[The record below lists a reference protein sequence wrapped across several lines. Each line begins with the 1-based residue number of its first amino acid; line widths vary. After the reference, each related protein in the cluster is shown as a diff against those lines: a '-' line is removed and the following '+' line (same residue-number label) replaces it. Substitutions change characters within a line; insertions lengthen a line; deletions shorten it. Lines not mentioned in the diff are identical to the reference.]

1 VTHPTEKASGAEP
14 EAWRDDQ
21 PNHPA
26 KKLAVVDLTCAWKDE
41 RQNSRGSRAVHLL
54 KMGPPAGLS
63 TALDCT
69 APQTLTPTRIVE
81 LPEQASTGPQDAIA
95 RLPHEWEQTVTS
107 WGEPAYR
114 GRQVFEWVHRHGVLD
129 PAEMSNLPKALR
141 ARLAEDGV
149 SWPLELVSSHVSD
162 DRTNKLLVAMPDGER
177 VETVLIPQLQDL
189 SVVTQCVSSQV
200 GCAMGCVFCAS
211 GVAGLKRQMSA
222 AEIVAQVL
230 LGRRELESDQRIR
243 NVVFMGMGEPL
254 HNYEALARA
263 LVLLTHP
270 DGIDLSKRR
279 VTVSTS
285 GLVRQID
292 RLGRDFGGQVQLA
305 VSLHAVRDEDRSAIM
320 PINRKHGLDE
330 LMACLRRYPLSKRQ
344 RITIEYTLIKGVN
357 DSVADAN
364 AMVSLLRGIPVKVNL
379 IPMNPISASD
389 LRAPDASHVTRFQE
403 RLTQRGMS
411 VFVRKTRG
419 DDVAAACGQLAF
431 HGEPRRTRHTSSR
444 G

>member
-1 VTHPTEKASGAEP
+1 MSK
-14 EAWRDDQ
+14 
-21 PNHPA
+21 
-26 KKLAVVDLTCAWKDE
+26 
-41 RQNSRGSRAVHLL
+41 
-54 KMGPPAGLS
+54 
-63 TALDCT
+63 
-69 APQTLTPTRIVE
+69 TLTPNRVVE
-81 LPEQASTGPQDAIA
+81 LPPNASTDSQDVIA
-95 RLPHEWEQTVTS
+95 RLPHEWEEKVTS

-114 GRQVFEWVHRHGVLD
+114 GRQVFEWIHRHGVLD

-141 ARLAEDGV
+141 ARLVEEGV
-149 SWPLELVSSHVSD
+149 RWPLAMISSHLSD
-162 DRTNKLLVAMPDGER
+162 DRTNKLLVGMPDGER
-177 VETVLIPQLQDL
+177 VETVLIPQLQDPT
-189 SVVTQCVSSQV
+189 VVTQCISSQV

-222 AEIVAQVL
+222 GEIVAQVL
-230 LGRRELESDQRIR
+230 LGRHELEPDQRIR

-254 HNYEALARA
+254 HNYDALARA

-320 PINRKHGLDE
+320 PINRRHGLDE

-357 DSVADAN
+357 DSIADAN
-364 AMVSLLRGIPVKVNL
+364 AMVDLLRGVPVKVNL

-389 LRAPDASHVTRFQE
+389 LQATDSSHVMRFQQ
-403 RLTQRGMS
+403 RLTARGLS

-431 HGEPRRTRHTSSR
+431 HPGKQTEARSLRRA
-444 G
+444 